1 MSNAGLIAAACG
13 QLDTLIQGSG
23 SQGNLSAKLGNGI
36 AMEKVYQK
44 GTTKPAKVLSDGLY
58 SYCSGVQV

>member
-58 SYCSGVQV
+58 SYCNGVQV